1 MILQFCLCIIFF
13 KNQKDLFSCYWN
25 INLKIPILPF
35 YSKSE
40 NAEHNSLYY
49 LEKRV
54 NQIFKH
60 VQDYPV
66 PYFHIFW
73 VEMLKFN

>member
-1 MILQFCLCIIFF
+1 M
-13 KNQKDLFSCYWN
+13 
-25 INLKIPILPF
+25 NLKIPILPF
-35 YSKSE
+35 YSISE
-40 NAEHNSLYY
+40 NAEHISLYY

>member
-1 MILQFCLCIIFF
+1 M
-13 KNQKDLFSCYWN
+13 
-25 INLKIPILPF
+25 NLKIPILPF

-49 LEKRV
+49 LEKKV

-73 VEMLKFN
+73 VEMLKFY